1 MIQRIQTVYLLL
13 SMAFVAMVTFG
24 ATIFQFDAVGISY
37 KLSACALNKYNAGGE
52 LIEIDPSYLYIAG
65 ITLLILSLLT
75 VFTFKNQKRQLALG
89 QFTAVLYFI
98 FLVLMII
105 ASFMGADLTGEQE
118 VTRSFGFG
126 FYAFIIGLPFL
137 ILANIGIK
145 RDKKLLDSVNRLR

>member
-13 SMAFVAMVTFG
+13 SMTFVAMVTFG
-24 ATIFQFDAVGISY
+24 ANIFQFDAVETSY
-37 KLSACALNKYNAGGE
+37 RLSALALNQYDAAGE
-52 LIEIDPSYLYIAG
+52 LIVIDPSYLYVAG
-65 ITLLILSLLT
+65 LTLLILSI
-75 VFTFKNQKRQLALG
+75 FTIITYKNQKRQLAIG

-105 ASFMGADLTGEQE
+105 ASFMGADLTGEQQ

-126 FYAFIIGLPFL
+126 FYAFIIGLPLL